1 MSSFSEEQY
10 ILYSMTHEKH
20 GHIHTLGKWMTYW
33 LSTWVIIAMS
43 TLIVMVFVLKPVHSE
58 HRPNGQLPISV
69 SLTGSATTPTATPT
83 PPPTPELIGSQSGDW
98 TTYMAD
104 NGHSGFNAAE
114 NIITSTT
121 AAGLKLKWT
130 HQAGDAV
137 VSQPVIANG
146 LIYWASWDGYEYATT
161 LDNKTVWA
169 TYLGKTVADPSC
181 IPPRLGVTST
191 ATIASV
197 NMNGT
202 MTPVDFLGGGNGYF
216 YALNALTGAII
227 WKTFLGSPPGYYLWS
242 SPAFYQG
249 HIYMGESSLGDC
261 PLVPGRVVQ
270 LDPATGTIQYAFNT
284 VPNGCRGGGV
294 WSSPTID
301 EAAGTVYISTGTK
314 GPCATPELAN
324 LDIHSLAILELRAS
338 DLSLLQSWQLPK
350 SERIHDGDFGSTP
363 TLFTT
368 STGVL
373 MVGLTNKN
381 GAPVWRAA
389 LSTGH
394 LGHGVISSSAWDGQ
408 RLYVGARTMIIN
420 GVLCPDSVVA
430 LDPNTGTILWR
441 HCMKRRALIG
451 AVVAVPGLVVFGQEG
466 YVMVLDAT
474 SGQTLF
480 NYGQDTPDNY
490 SLFRGWASISHGV
503 LYIGGTDGKLYAFA
517 P

>member
-1 MSSFSEEQY
+1 MKREHAHMLRKWMMY
-10 ILYSMTHEKH
+10 WLYSWAA
-20 GHIHTLGKWMTYW
+20 LAVSA
-33 LSTWVIIAMS
+33 LAVVI
-43 TLIVMVFVLKPVHSE
+43 FVLEPAHSF
-58 HRPNGQLPISV
+58 HRSDPQKPISIT
-69 SLTGSATTPTATPT
+69 LTNPVPTLTPSPTPT
-83 PPPTPELIGSQSGDW
+83 PVGSASGYW
-98 TTYMAD
+98 TTYMAN
-104 NGHSGFNAAE
+104 NGRNGFNAAE
-114 NIITSTT
+114 NIITPAT
-121 AAGLKLKWT
+121 APQLKLKWT

-137 VSQPVIANG
+137 VSQPVVANG

-169 TYLGKTVADPSC
+169 TFLGKTVADPIC

-197 NMNGT
+197 NINGT
-202 MTPVDFLGGGNGYF
+202 MTSVDFLGGGDGYF

-270 LDPATGTIQYAFNT
+270 MDAATGVIQHAFDT
-284 VPNGCRGGGV
+284 VPPGCIGGGV

-301 EAAGTVYISTGTK
+301 EAAGTIYVSTGTK
-314 GPCATPELAN
+314 GPCHTPQLAA
-324 LDIHSLAILELRAS
+324 LDIHSLALLELRAS
-338 DLSLLQSWQLPK
+338 DLSLLHSWQLPK
-350 SERIHDGDFGSTP
+350 SERVHDGDFGSTP

-368 STGVL
+368 STGVP

-381 GAPVWRAA
+381 GKYYAFKRDDLSAPMWRAV

-394 LGHGVISSSAWDGQ
+394 GVVSSSAWDGH
-408 RLYVGARTMIIN
+408 RLYVGGRTIFLN
-420 GVLCPDSVVA
+420 GVLCPESVVA
-430 LDPNTGTILWR
+430 LDPDTGNIIWR
-441 HCMKRRALIG
+441 HCMKTRALIG
-451 AVVAVPGLVVFGQEG
+451 AIIAVPGLVVFGQAG
-466 YVMVLDAT
+466 YVMVLDAV

-480 NYGQDTPDNY
+480 SYGQDTVEDY
-490 SLFRGWASISHGV
+490 SLFRGWASISQGV